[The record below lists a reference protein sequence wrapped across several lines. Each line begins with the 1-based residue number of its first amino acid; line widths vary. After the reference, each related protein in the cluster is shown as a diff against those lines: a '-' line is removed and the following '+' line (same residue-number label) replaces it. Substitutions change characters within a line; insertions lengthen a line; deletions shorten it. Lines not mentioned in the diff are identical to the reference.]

1 MSILCPSCGAK
12 NIEGVDECDNC
23 HADLRTVD
31 LPKPSSPFESTVM
44 HQPLTALELTPVH
57 AVSPDTPMDVA
68 VQTIVRQKVSLL
80 EVVQDGR
87 LVGVLSIR
95 DILDRVGADYA
106 EKLAAPVSQFMTRDP
121 ETLPPDA
128 PVTFAINRMDVGGY
142 RHVPVVQGDRMV
154 GVVTAGGGTRHR
166 AKQRRQSGAT
176 AGASTNPGGG
186 GDAGRGDPKGLQFS
200 SHHFR

>member
-1 MSILCPSCGAK
+1 MAILCPSCGAK
-12 NIEGVDECDNC
+12 NIEGVDECENC
-23 HADLRTVD
+23 HTDLRTID

-68 VQTIVRQKVSLL
+68 VQTLVRQKVSLL
-80 EVVQDGR
+80 EVVKDGR

-95 DILDRVGADYA
+95 DILERVGPDYA
-106 EKLAAPVSQFMTRDP
+106 EKLAAPVSQFMTMEP

-142 RHVPVVQGDRMV
+142 RHVPVVQDDRIV
-154 GVVTAGGGTRHR
+154 GVVSASDVIAYIEKHSKEHVVTAG
-166 AKQRRQSGAT
+166 AT
-176 AGASTNPGGG
+176 V
-186 GDAGRGDPKGLQFS
+186 
-200 SHHFR
+200 SHGVERNAE